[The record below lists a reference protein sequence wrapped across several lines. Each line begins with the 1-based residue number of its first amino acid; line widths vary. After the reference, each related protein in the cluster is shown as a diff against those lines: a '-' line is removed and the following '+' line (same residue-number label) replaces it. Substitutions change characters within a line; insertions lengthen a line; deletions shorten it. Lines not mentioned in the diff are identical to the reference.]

1 MQENMSM
8 TNKKRTSLE
17 LSRLKMLL
25 DVVYGIVIWRLFLLL
40 PRPLEENA
48 GQWETVT
55 DMIISEWASF
65 VVPLLALLIVTVYWV
80 QNNELF
86 GCLESTDSIHTGISI
101 FQIFFLLL
109 FLYAIG
115 VGLAFEAA
123 ADSRTFESV
132 TVFLVGA
139 FSYWGWH
146 YAATSGLLS
155 KDLSTEKAEQIRQ
168 RNFAEPVTALTTIPF
183 AFVGPVAWELSWFL
197 YPMIRKYFYIKSKRV
212 AD

>member
-1 MQENMSM
+1 MK
-8 TNKKRTSLE
+8 NKKRTSLE
-17 LSRLKMLL
+17 LSRLKMLM
-25 DVVYGIVIWRLFLLL
+25 DVVYGIVIWRLFLFL

-55 DMIISEWASF
+55 DMMLSEWASF
-65 VVPLLALLIVTVYWV
+65 IFPLLALLIVTVYWI

-123 ADSRTFESV
+123 ADSRAFESA

-146 YAATSGLLS
+146 YAATNDLLS
-155 KDLSTEKAEQIRQ
+155 KELPQDKAIQIRQ
-168 RNFAEPVTALTTIPF
+168 KNFAEPVTALTTIPF
-183 AFVGPVAWELSWFL
+183 AFIGPMAWELSWFL
-197 YPMIRKYFYIKSKRV
+197 YPLIRKYFNRKSKKLT
-212 AD
+212 

>member
-1 MQENMSM
+1 M
-8 TNKKRTSLE
+8 TKKKRTSLE
-17 LSRLKMLL
+17 LSRLKMLM
-25 DVVYGIVIWRLFLLL
+25 DVVYGLVIWRLFLLL

-48 GQWETVT
+48 GQWETVA
-55 DMIISEWASF
+55 DMIISEWAVF

-86 GCLESTDSIHTGISI
+86 GCLEFTDSIHTGISI

-115 VGLAFEAA
+115 AGLAFKSTP
-123 ADSRTFESV
+123 DSRTFESI

-139 FSYWGWH
+139 LSYWGWH
-146 YAATSGLLS
+146 YAMNNGLLS
-155 KDLSTEKAEQIRQ
+155 KDLSSEKAMQIRQ

-183 AFVGPVAWELSWFL
+183 AFVGPIAWELSWFL
-197 YPMIRKYFYIKSKRV
+197 YPIIRKYFSRKTKQVTESSG
-212 AD
+212 

>member
-1 MQENMSM
+1 M
-8 TNKKRTSLE
+8 TKKKRTSLE
-17 LSRLKMLL
+17 LSRLKMLM
-25 DVVYGIVIWRLFLLL
+25 DVVYGIVIWRLFLFL
-40 PRPLEENA
+40 PRPLEENT
-48 GQWETVT
+48 GQWQTVT
-55 DMIISEWASF
+55 EMLVSEWASF
-65 VVPLLALLIVTVYWV
+65 VFPLLALLIVTVYWV

-123 ADSRTFESV
+123 SDSRTFESV

-139 FSYWGWH
+139 FSYWGWY
-146 YAATSGLLS
+146 YAATNGLLS
-155 KDLSTEKAEQIRQ
+155 KDLSIEKVAQIRQ

-183 AFVGPVAWELSWFL
+183 AFIGPVAWELSWFL
-197 YPMIRKYFYIKSKRV
+197 YPMIRKYFYSKSKRV
-212 AD
+212 SDLSS

>member
-1 MQENMSM
+1 M
-8 TNKKRTSLE
+8 TKKKRTSLE
-17 LSRLKMLL
+17 LSRLKMLM
-25 DVVYGIVIWRLFLLL
+25 DVVYGIVIWRLFMLL
-40 PRPLEENA
+40 PRPLEENV

-55 DMIISEWASF
+55 DMMLSEWGSF
-65 VVPLLALLIVTVYWV
+65 VLPLLALLIVTVYWV

-86 GCLESTDSIHTGISI
+86 GCLESTDPIHTGISI

-146 YAATSGLLS
+146 YAATHDLLS
-155 KDLSTEKAEQIRQ
+155 KELPQDKANQIRQ

-183 AFVGPVAWELSWFL
+183 AFIGPLAWELSWFL
-197 YPMIRKYFYIKSKRV
+197 YPLVRKYFYKKSKTV
-212 AD
+212 KLAN